1 MSLIFG
7 IEEWII
13 HYRQDKH
20 AIWISAHLDNGER
33 VYIKQNE
40 NGSLIT
46 WKKIADYCSDNGYNI
61 EGVTLQY
68 RSHEV
73 YTDTSDAEA
82 VYLSKS
88 VVGVMGSDES
98 KDCFCLGIL
107 KDGFVEKSM
116 YVAPELVVQITT
128 VDKVEDCI
136 EEALI
141 YNDKK
146 QDRQK

>member
-1 MSLIFG
+1 
-7 IEEWII
+7 
-13 HYRQDKH
+13 
-20 AIWISAHLDNGER
+20 
-33 VYIKQNE
+33 
-40 NGSLIT
+40 
-46 WKKIADYCSDNGYNI
+46 
-61 EGVTLQY
+61 
-68 RSHEV
+68 
-73 YTDTSDAEA
+73 
-82 VYLSKS
+82 
-88 VVGVMGSDES
+88 MGSNES